1 MFIGREKELN
11 ELEKRYKTSDFQF
24 VVIYGRRRIGKSFL
38 IKNFIK
44 KHPSIY
50 FVATEQN
57 EKELLK
63 SFSNTIKEQ
72 LNQKNEIAGN
82 FENWE
87 DALNFVAKVASKKRI
102 ILVIDEYPYLA
113 KSFPAIS
120 SILQKIIDEK
130 LLKSKLF
137 LILCGSSM
145 SFIEK
150 QVLGYESPLYGR
162 RTSQI
167 KLKQMPYYEAM
178 KFFPKWNKEEKL
190 LVYGVCGG
198 VPQYLSIF
206 SKYSNLKDG
215 IINEFLNPE
224 AHLYEEPDILL
235 KQELREP
242 ALYNTTLNALAKGKN
257 KLNELANV
265 TNKTSNM
272 LISYLRNLASLEI
285 IEKKLPIEENN
296 VKKSIY
302 RITDNLYKFW
312 YAFIQ
317 DSVSI
322 LQVRTPEEVYENKI
336 EPYMPDYFGHIFEE
350 ICLQYLMHEM
360 KKGNI
365 KEFYEQFGQWWGTNP
380 QKRKSEEI
388 DIVFSNK
395 SEILVGECK
404 WQNTPIGKE
413 VLFTLE
419 DRGDLIKKNRNICFY
434 LFSKSGFKKD
444 LIELAKIR
452 TDIKLVSIDDLLS
465 VF

>member
-24 VVIYGRRRIGKSFL
+24 AVIYGRRRIGKSFL

-44 KHPSIY
+44 KHQSIY

-57 EKELLK
+57 ERELLK
-63 SFSNTIKEQ
+63 SFSNSIKEQ
-72 LNQKNEIAGN
+72 IKLQNEYVGN

-87 DALNFVAKVASKKRI
+87 EALNFIAKIALKKRL

-113 KSFPAIS
+113 KSYPAIS
-120 SILQKIIDEK
+120 SILQKVIDEK
-130 LLKSKLF
+130 LLNSKLF

-145 SFIEK
+145 SFIEN

-167 KLKQMPYYEAM
+167 KLKQMPYYEAI
-178 KFFPKWNKEEKL
+178 KFFPHWNNEEKL
-190 LVYGVCGG
+190 LGYGVCGG
-198 VPQYLSIF
+198 VPQYLSFF
-206 SKYSNLKDG
+206 SKYSSIKEG
-215 IINEFLNPE
+215 IVNEFLNQE

-242 ALYNTTLNALAKGKN
+242 ALYNTLLNALAKGKN
-257 KLNELANV
+257 KLKELSNA
-265 TNKTSNM
+265 TNKTSNL
-272 LISYLRNLASLEI
+272 LIPYLKNLVSLEI
-285 IEKKLPIEENN
+285 IEKKLPVEENN

-322 LQVRTPEEVYENKI
+322 LQVRSPEIVYENKI
-336 EPYMPDYFGHIFEE
+336 EPYFSDYFGHIFEE
-350 ICLQYLMHEM
+350 ICIQYLMLKM
-360 KKGNI
+360 KNGDI
-365 KEFYEQFGQWWGTNP
+365 REFYEQFGQWWGINP

-388 DIVFSNK
+388 DIVMTSKN
-395 SEILVGECK
+395 EILVGECK
-404 WQNTPIGKE
+404 WLNTSIGKD
-413 VLFTLE
+413 VYFTLE
-419 DRGDLIKKNRNICFY
+419 ERSKLIRNNRNICYY
-434 LFSKSGFKKD
+434 LDG
-444 LIELAKIR
+444 
-452 TDIKLVSIDDLLS
+452 
-465 VF
+465 